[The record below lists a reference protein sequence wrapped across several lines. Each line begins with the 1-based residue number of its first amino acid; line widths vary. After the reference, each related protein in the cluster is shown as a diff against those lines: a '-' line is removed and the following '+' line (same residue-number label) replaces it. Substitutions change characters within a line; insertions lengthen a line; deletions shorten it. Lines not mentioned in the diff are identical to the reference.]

1 MSVPERGLPL
11 ERVVCPT
18 PTPLWTEWH
27 ALQKTLPS
35 LVVGNDVSTRLY
47 RHLNDLTVDKYHI
60 KFDKRPWRRA
70 RLQRSGRI
78 SERSAAKDVK
88 PFTQPARVTSFAILL
103 FSQLHTISSEEDI
116 DWPSTQKHRIS
127 HTFDS
132 STVESIQVWI
142 NKSMRTSLGKCTRVD
157 LNMCWDL
164 RPNTGEDLGF
174 VHTCD
179 LLCVNYCVNFSVH
192 AIVKNGYTTHYLTF
206 HSMQKLT
213 K

>member
-1 MSVPERGLPL
+1 M
-11 ERVVCPT
+11 T
-18 PTPLWTEWH
+18 
-27 ALQKTLPS
+27 S
-35 LVVGNDVSTRLY
+35 L
-47 RHLNDLTVDKYHI
+47 LTNIIFI
-60 KFDKRPWRRA
+60 KLDKRPSRRA
-70 RLQRSGRI
+70 RLQGSGRI

-88 PFTQPARVTSFAILL
+88 PLTQPARVTSFVILL

-132 STVESIQVWI
+132 STDSSQSRFKS
-142 NKSMRTSLGKCTRVD
+142 NKSVRTSLSRFTRVD

-164 RPNTGEDLGF
+164 RPIRGEDLGF
-174 VHTCD
+174 IHTCY
-179 LLCVNYCVNFSVH
+179 LLYVNYCVNFSVH
-192 AIVKNGYTTHYLTF
+192 AIVKNGYTTRYLTF